1 MQEDKF
7 KMKLNLDKFFKFKLK
22 GKLMSAYILLFCIF
36 SITVFLV
43 INVQVNKIITDTSR
57 QQLKAASKMGTSFL
71 NQSYIGDFNLI
82 NGKLYRG
89 DVPLETDTIIVDKIS
104 KETETFSAIFNLD
117 KCVSTSIK
125 DKNGKRYL
133 NIKVPDYIK
142 KSVINDKK
150 EEITEII
157 IDNKKY
163 EGMFTPLIDGKGKAI
178 GMWLTAVDKSKAE
191 ETIFNVNFIVG
202 ITTIIFILLGV
213 IGINIFI
220 NILLKN
226 VNKVSNTINELGQ
239 GKLNINCNI
248 NTKDEI
254 KDIADSV
261 NITIKNIRNLV
272 EKTANIIEKLKT
284 TSNTISII
292 SEEIGFSSEEIASAM
307 GNALEGSVVQTEKIE
322 ECDKTIDI
330 LSQKIHE
337 MNIQIENT
345 IKNGEYTKKSTETGI
360 NALEVLKEKL
370 NKNHTST
377 LILTKQIDKLSKGSK
392 VIENIIGTI
401 KDIANKTNLLALNAS
416 IEAARAGEAGRG
428 FTVVAEEIRNLAEQS
443 KNSTEEIS
451 IIIQDITKAIKESKI
466 HMDESNEIV
475 ELSNNSMQQTE
486 KAFMNIKNNTNI
498 LIKEILILK
507 NNLNEVRDVE
517 SKVISSMENILEVT
531 KQSKIITMEVNS
543 STEKQSFSINQIIG
557 SLQEEN
563 SVINEL
569 TETISMFKI

>member
-1 MQEDKF
+1 
-7 KMKLNLDKFFKFKLK
+7 MKLNLDKFFKFKLK

-142 KSVINDKK
+142 KSVINNKK
-150 EEITEII
+150 EEITEIV

-163 EGMFTPLIDGKGKAI
+163 EGMFIPLIDEKGNTL

-191 ETIFNVNFIVG
+191 KTIFNVNFIVG
-202 ITTIIFILLGV
+202 ITTVIFILLG
-213 IGINIFI
+213 IIAINIFI

-226 VNKVSNTINELGQ
+226 VNRVSNTINELGE
-239 GKLNINCNI
+239 GKLNIRCNI
-248 NTKDEI
+248 NTQDEI

-261 NITIKNIRNLV
+261 NITIKNIKNLV
-272 EKTANIIEKLKT
+272 EKTANIIERLKSN
-284 TSNTISII
+284 SNTISSI

-307 GNALEGSVVQTEKIE
+307 GNALEGSIIQTEKIE
-322 ECDKTIDI
+322 ECDEIIEVLSKKID
-330 LSQKIHE
+330 E

-345 IKNGEYTKKSTETGI
+345 IKNGDHTKQSTEIGI
-360 NALEVLKEKL
+360 SALKVLKEKL

-377 LILTKQIDKLSKGSK
+377 LILTKQIDNLSEGSK
-392 VIENIIGTI
+392 VIENIISTI
-401 KDIANKTNLLALNAS
+401 KDIADKTNLLALNAS
-416 IEAARAGEAGRG
+416 IEAARAGEAGKG
-428 FTVVAEEIRNLAEQS
+428 FTVVADEIRKLAEQS

-451 IIIQDITKAIKESKI
+451 IIIRDITKAIKESKI

>member
-1 MQEDKF
+1 
-7 KMKLNLDKFFKFKLK
+7 MKLNLDKFFKFKLK

-142 KSVINDKK
+142 KSVINNKK

-261 NITIKNIRNLV
+261 NITIENIRNLV

-322 ECDKTIDI
+322 ECDKTIDT

-392 VIENIIGTI
+392 VIENIISTI

>member
-1 MQEDKF
+1 
-7 KMKLNLDKFFKFKLK
+7 MKLNLDKFFKFKLK

-142 KSVINDKK
+142 KSVINNKK

-322 ECDKTIDI
+322 ECDKTIDT

-392 VIENIIGTI
+392 VIENIISTI

-531 KQSKIITMEVNS
+531 KQSKIITMGVNS

>member
-1 MQEDKF
+1 
-7 KMKLNLDKFFKFKLK
+7 MKLNLDKFFKFKLK

-142 KSVINDKK
+142 KSVINNKK

-322 ECDKTIDI
+322 ECDKTIDT

-345 IKNGEYTKKSTETGI
+345 IKNGEYTKKVQK
-360 NALEVLKEKL
+360 LVLM
-370 NKNHTST
+370 H
-377 LILTKQIDKLSKGSK
+377 
-392 VIENIIGTI
+392 
-401 KDIANKTNLLALNAS
+401 
-416 IEAARAGEAGRG
+416 
-428 FTVVAEEIRNLAEQS
+428 
-443 KNSTEEIS
+443 
-451 IIIQDITKAIKESKI
+451 
-466 HMDESNEIV
+466 
-475 ELSNNSMQQTE
+475 
-486 KAFMNIKNNTNI
+486 
-498 LIKEILILK
+498 
-507 NNLNEVRDVE
+507 
-517 SKVISSMENILEVT
+517 
-531 KQSKIITMEVNS
+531 
-543 STEKQSFSINQIIG
+543 
-557 SLQEEN
+557 
-563 SVINEL
+563 
-569 TETISMFKI
+569 